1 MAIDIVE
8 RTVNGETEKRL
19 QLSKA
24 YYLRKIKETEWTK
37 LRVFFRIS
45 TCRDSA
51 WASPPRFYMGLC
63 AGNSAPG
70 VVASPAHFAGWWNRT
85 TDDWNY
91 DVSKGLGV
99 FQNRSSYAGGRI
111 GKFENGVE
119 TSGNGGFNSP
129 NHYIKNIGQGHS
141 VIGFVFRKGSPN
153 WEFSAYCVY
162 GSYDI
167 DYTPDRFS
175 DLINVADFGY
185 FDLVDNANYRILGTY
200 EPLGALAIDE
210 TTYGTLDTVCF
221 SWLGEGAENAF
232 EISDIS
238 VKRLE

>member
-45 TCRDSA
+45 TCRDSE
-51 WASPPRFYMGLC
+51 WSYPPRFYMGLC

-70 VVASPAHFAGWWNRT
+70 VVASPAHFLGFH
-85 TDDWNY
+85 TDATSWIY
-91 DVSKGLGV
+91 SSTYGLGV
-99 FQNRSSYAGGRI
+99 FQNGAQYI
-111 GKFENGVE
+111 KTGKIENGSESFVE
-119 TSGNGGFNSP
+119 SGDGGVV
-129 NHYIKNIGQGHS
+129 HYVPVMTDRRGL
-141 VIGFVFRKGSPN
+141 IGFTVRKGSPN
-153 WEFSAYCVY
+153 WEFEYYKIS
-162 GSYDI
+162 GSRDL
-167 DYTPDRFS
+167 DYTLERYN
-175 DLINVADFGY
+175 DLLNTTDFTGVALTNDT
-185 FDLVDNANYRILGTY
+185 NYRIRGT
-200 EPLGALAIDE
+200 ANSVAVDE
-210 TTYGTLDTVCF
+210 TTYGALDTVCF